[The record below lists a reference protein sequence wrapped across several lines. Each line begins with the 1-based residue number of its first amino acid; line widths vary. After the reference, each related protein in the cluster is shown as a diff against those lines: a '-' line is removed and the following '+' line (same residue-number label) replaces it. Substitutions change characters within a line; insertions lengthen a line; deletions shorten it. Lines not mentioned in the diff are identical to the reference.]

1 MYYRVAD
8 AESAV
13 NNVDDYAESA
23 KLIAS
28 TTLRNVL
35 GTKTLGEILSD
46 TDTIAE
52 EIKSELDLATSPW
65 GVLVERV
72 EVKDVS
78 VPHQLQRSLA
88 SVAEAQR
95 ESRAKVRPPAAPLS
109 QTLFILQVIA
119 AEGELQASRSLAHAA
134 QTILDSPQAL
144 QLRFLQTLNNISE
157 DSDIILFPLPL
168 QVIQWLTRKRPG
180 SRTTENTQLS

>member
-1 MYYRVAD
+1 MTVYVNAVMYYRVAD

-46 TDTIAE
+46 SHAIAE

-78 VPHQLQRSLA
+78 VPPQLQRSLA

-95 ESRAKVRPPAAPLS
+95 ESRAKVRL
-109 QTLFILQVIA
+109 QGDIL
-119 AEGELQASRSLAHAA
+119 LHLLLLLLLLH
-134 QTILDSPQAL
+134 LH
-144 QLRFLQTLNNISE
+144 
-157 DSDIILFPLPL
+157 
-168 QVIQWLTRKRPG
+168 
-180 SRTTENTQLS
+180 

>member
-1 MYYRVAD
+1 MHSPSPGRPVTISWSSQILTKDSVTVYVNAVMYYRVAD

-78 VPHQLQRSLA
+78 VPQQLQRSLA

-95 ESRAKVRPPAAPLS
+95 ESRAKVRQLDDNNLHQPPVPPITSTNL
-109 QTLFILQVIA
+109 
-119 AEGELQASRSLAHAA
+119 H
-134 QTILDSPQAL
+134 
-144 QLRFLQTLNNISE
+144 
-157 DSDIILFPLPL
+157 
-168 QVIQWLTRKRPG
+168 
-180 SRTTENTQLS
+180 

>member
-1 MYYRVAD
+1 MTVYVNAVMYYRVAD

-46 TDTIAE
+46 SHAIAE

-78 VPHQLQRSLA
+78 VPPQLQRSLA

-95 ESRAKVRPPAAPLS
+95 ESRAKVR
-109 QTLFILQVIA
+109 LQ
-119 AEGELQASRSLAHAA
+119 
-134 QTILDSPQAL
+134 
-144 QLRFLQTLNNISE
+144 
-157 DSDIILFPLPL
+157 SDILHLL
-168 QVIQWLTRKRPG
+168 L
-180 SRTTENTQLS
+180 LLLHLH

>member
-78 VPHQLQRSLA
+78 VPQQLQRSLA

-95 ESRAKVRPPAAPLS
+95 ESRGKVRL
-109 QTLFILQVIA
+109 
-119 AEGELQASRSLAHAA
+119 
-134 QTILDSPQAL
+134 
-144 QLRFLQTLNNISE
+144 
-157 DSDIILFPLPL
+157 
-168 QVIQWLTRKRPG
+168 
-180 SRTTENTQLS
+180 

>member
-46 TDTIAE
+46 TDSIAE
-52 EIKSELDLATSPW
+52 EIKAELDQATSPW

-78 VPHQLQRSLA
+78 VPEQLQRSLA
-88 SVAEAQR
+88 SVAEALR
-95 ESRAKVRPPAAPLS
+95 ESRAKVRCE
-109 QTLFILQVIA
+109 V
-119 AEGELQASRSLAHAA
+119 
-134 QTILDSPQAL
+134 
-144 QLRFLQTLNNISE
+144 
-157 DSDIILFPLPL
+157 
-168 QVIQWLTRKRPG
+168 
-180 SRTTENTQLS
+180 

>member
-1 MYYRVAD
+1 MHSPSPGRPVTITCSSQILTKDSVTVYAVMYYRVAD

-78 VPHQLQRSLA
+78 VPQQLQRSLA

-95 ESRAKVRPPAAPLS
+95 ESRAKVRQLDDNDLQHIHQPP
-109 QTLFILQVIA
+109 
-119 AEGELQASRSLAHAA
+119 
-134 QTILDSPQAL
+134 
-144 QLRFLQTLNNISE
+144 
-157 DSDIILFPLPL
+157 
-168 QVIQWLTRKRPG
+168 
-180 SRTTENTQLS
+180 

>member
-46 TDTIAE
+46 TDSIAE
-52 EIKSELDLATSPW
+52 EIKAELDQATSPW

-72 EVKDVS
+72 EEVKDVS
-78 VPHQLQRSLA
+78 VPEQLQRSLA
-88 SVAEAQR
+88 SVAEALR
-95 ESRAKVRPPAAPLS
+95 ESRAKVRCE
-109 QTLFILQVIA
+109 V
-119 AEGELQASRSLAHAA
+119 
-134 QTILDSPQAL
+134 
-144 QLRFLQTLNNISE
+144 
-157 DSDIILFPLPL
+157 
-168 QVIQWLTRKRPG
+168 
-180 SRTTENTQLS
+180 

>member
-65 GVLVERV
+65 Y
-72 EVKDVS
+72 S
-78 VPHQLQRSLA
+78 IFNS
-88 SVAEAQR
+88 
-95 ESRAKVRPPAAPLS
+95 
-109 QTLFILQVIA
+109 
-119 AEGELQASRSLAHAA
+119 
-134 QTILDSPQAL
+134 
-144 QLRFLQTLNNISE
+144 NIE
-157 DSDIILFPLPL
+157 
-168 QVIQWLTRKRPG
+168 
-180 SRTTENTQLS
+180 